1 MPEAGNGGSRAQK
14 KYARVH
20 TSRND
25 NLSDE
30 QDKRLKRELDSGFQG
45 RFGCAAVVSVHE
57 PNTIGVT
64 MEESIELGINAELDH
79 ILKPGWSQ
87 RLEYEN
93 DLFRVMLPQNEPDKS
108 TARAEL
114 YSEVWRIARFVAYQN
129 FSSISKNADSSFSI
143 RSINTFGDGY
153 EILFD
158 PS

>member
-1 MPEAGNGGSRAQK
+1 
-14 KYARVH
+14 
-20 TSRND
+20 
-25 NLSDE
+25 
-30 QDKRLKRELDSGFQG
+30 
-45 RFGCAAVVSVHE
+45 
-57 PNTIGVT
+57 

-114 YSEVWRIARFVAYQN
+114 YSEVWRIARFVAYSN
-129 FSSISKNADSSFSI
+129 FSSISKNPDGGYTLKSNMESG
-143 RSINTFGDGY
+143 NGY